1 MNNIWLK
8 WTGLVCSNAIV
19 GFLFLGSFGGYFSH
33 WVETL
38 SLILGVL
45 VFVPIYVMID
55 KYALVHYPTFSLI
68 LHDMVMGRILLQFGI
83 LTEFVVA
90 LLAIKILTI
99 TVGFY
104 YIPYFKGFMLMFMS
118 GLLVS
123 AFVLILSW
131 IVFKIKT

>member
-1 MNNIWLK
+1 M
-8 WTGLVCSNAIV
+8 
-19 GFLFLGSFGGYFSH
+19 GSFGGYFSH

-55 KYALVHYPTFSLI
+55 KYALAHYPTFSLI
-68 LHDMVMGRILLQFGI
+68 LHDMVMGRILLQFSI
-83 LTEFVVA
+83 LTEFMVA
-90 LLAIKILTI
+90 LLAIKILTMI
-99 TVGFY
+99 AGFY

-131 IVFKIKT
+131 IVFKIKI

>member
-1 MNNIWLK
+1 MLQCNRWI
-8 WTGLVCSNAIV
+8 
-19 GFLFLGSFGGYFSH
+19 LFLGSFGGYFSH

-45 VFVPIYVMID
+45 VFVPIYVMVD
-55 KYALVHYPTFSLI
+55 KYALANYPTFSLI
-68 LHDMVMGRILLQFGI
+68 LHDMVMGRILLQFSI

-90 LLAIKILTI
+90 LLEIKILTMI
-99 TVGFY
+99 AGFY

>member
-1 MNNIWLK
+1 M
-8 WTGLVCSNAIV
+8 TGLVCSNAIV

-55 KYALVHYPTFSLI
+55 KYVLAHYPTFILI
-68 LHDMVMGRILLQFGI
+68 LHDMVMGRILLQFTI
-83 LTEFVVA
+83 LIEFMVA
-90 LLAIKILTI
+90 LSAIKILTI
-99 TVGFY
+99 IAGFY

-123 AFVLILSW
+123 VFVLGLSW
-131 IVFKIKT
+131 IIFKIKT